1 MNTVRY
7 KIGRNDPCSCGSG
20 KKYKKCCMTQ
30 ETILDDKSS
39 SSFRPF
45 IDIVRRHAF
54 TQQQEVISYRGE
66 EGLTLSDIIID
77 YAADFLSMA
86 ETPEDVEI
94 TLTLAI
100 MAWNIAVG
108 GDDMEDY
115 LKSFAKEIKMP
126 RTIYLCMK
134 NLLEVLAQQKR
145 QTYPFIDKLIADFKV
160 ECDDEGI
167 KLSLLSVGRSD

>member
-1 MNTVRY
+1 
-7 KIGRNDPCSCGSG
+7 
-20 KKYKKCCMTQ
+20 MTQ

-39 SSFRPF
+39 SGVRPF

-54 TQQQEVISYRGE
+54 TQQQDVISYRGE

-108 GDDMEDY
+108 EDDIADY
-115 LKSFAKEIKMP
+115 LKNFTKEFKMP
-126 RTIYLCMK
+126 HTIYLCMK
-134 NLLEVLAQQKR
+134 NLLEVLVQQKR
-145 QTYPFIDKLIADFKV
+145 QTYPFIDKLIADFRV
-160 ECDDEGI
+160 EYNDEGI
-167 KLSLLSVGRSD
+167 KLSLLSVAKSD